1 MMQRG
6 VETNDMDV
14 RWVSSLSWYFLN
26 LFGLSSV
33 YTLLLGEDTSGGGMQ
48 DMQQM
53 QMMGQPQPLQQA
65 GEVLK
70 MFKSEAENIELVD
83 YKWTLDGIEEVIL
96 QRYTKEDKKETKK
109 SR

>member
-6 VETNDMDV
+6 IETSDMDV

-33 YTLLLGEDTSGGGMQ
+33 YTLLLGDDSAASGVQ

-53 QMMGQPQPLQQA
+53 QMMGQPQPLQQP
-65 GEVLK
+65 
-70 MFKSEAENIELVD
+70 AEIMKVKTQL
-83 YKWTLDGIEEVIL
+83 LLI
-96 QRYTKEDKKETKK
+96 